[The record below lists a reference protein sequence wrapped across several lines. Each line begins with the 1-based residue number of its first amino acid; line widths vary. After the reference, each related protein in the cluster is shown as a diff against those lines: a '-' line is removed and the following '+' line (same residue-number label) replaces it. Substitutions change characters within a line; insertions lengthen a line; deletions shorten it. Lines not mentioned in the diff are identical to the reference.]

1 MEAGSWSSCSG
12 TTERKKAQ
20 RLDGSAGPGHSL
32 ILKKVFSAIGREVS
46 IMEHTEVGV
55 IILTYNDWKNTLECL
70 ACVHAQSGVPRRI
83 VVCDNGS
90 DNAVADRILEEW
102 SALAAKDGL
111 PEPVEVYGSDS
122 SAAQLVLLR
131 REEPESIGGAMNAG
145 MRFLLYDRDCHAF
158 WLLRNDA
165 RPESFALAALL
176 RHLEDDDAGNPIGM
190 VGSTQLVKDSDV
202 LECAAGGRWSRWTG
216 DQIPLDKGL
225 ERHGLSDRK
234 EVAAKLDYISDAS
247 CLITRAMAEDIGL
260 FDERFSGFYEDVEYG
275 LRARKAGY
283 GLNWAPGAMVRRMDC
298 STAGLTPFLS
308 VTDDP
313 ELDPRDDMNFIRARF
328 YLLRRAH
335 PFALPFML
343 LALPFSWRTFRSRRG
358 RFFMVMRA
366 ALDGAAGR
374 MR

>member
-1 MEAGSWSSCSG
+1 
-12 TTERKKAQ
+12 
-20 RLDGSAGPGHSL
+20 
-32 ILKKVFSAIGREVS
+32 
-46 IMEHTEVGV
+46 MEHTEVGV

-70 ACVHAQSGVPRRI
+70 ACVHAQSGLPRRI

-90 DNAVADRILEEW
+90 DNEVADRILEEW
-102 SALAAKDGL
+102 SALAARDGL
-111 PEPVEVYGSDS
+111 PEPVEAYGADT
-122 SAAQLVLLR
+122 SAAPLVLLR

-176 RHLEDDDAGNPIGM
+176 RHLEEDGPSQPIGM

-216 DQIPLDKGL
+216 DQFPLDKGL

-234 EVAAKLDYISDAS
+234 EIAARLDYVSDAS

-283 GLNWAPGAMVRRMDC
+283 ALNWAPGALVRRMDC

-313 ELDPRDDMNFIRARF
+313 ELAPRDDMNFIRARF

-374 MR
+374 MRQEG

>member
-1 MEAGSWSSCSG
+1 MPCSCAADSVQTMG
-12 TTERKKAQ
+12 K
-20 RLDGSAGPGHSL
+20 
-32 ILKKVFSAIGREVS
+32 

-55 IILTYNDWKNTLECL
+55 IILTYNDWQKTIKCLE
-70 ACVHAQSGVPRRI
+70 CVHAQSSLPRRI

-90 DNAVADRILEEW
+90 DNAIADRILEEW
-102 SALAAKDGL
+102 SILAERHSL
-111 PEPVEVYGSDS
+111 PAPVEVYGSDS
-122 SAAQLVLLR
+122 SPAQLVMLR
-131 REEPESIGGAMNAG
+131 REEPESIGGAMNSG

-158 WLLRNDA
+158 WLLRNDSC
-165 RPESFALAALL
+165 PESFALEALL
-176 RHLEDDDAGNPIGM
+176 RHLEEENMAQPIGM

-234 EVAAKLDYISDAS
+234 ELAQKLDYVSDAS
-247 CLITRAMAEDIGL
+247 CLITRTMAEDIGL
-260 FDERFSGFYEDVEYG
+260 FDERFPGFYEDVEYG
-275 LRARKAGY
+275 IRARNAGY
-283 GLNWAPGAMVRRMDC
+283 ALNWAPGAIVRRMDC
-298 STAGLTPFLS
+298 STSALTPFLF

-313 ELDPRDDMNFIRARF
+313 ELSPKDDMNFIRARF
-328 YLLRRAH
+328 FLLRRAH

-374 MR
+374 MGGHE

>member
-1 MEAGSWSSCSG
+1 
-12 TTERKKAQ
+12 
-20 RLDGSAGPGHSL
+20 
-32 ILKKVFSAIGREVS
+32 
-46 IMEHTEVGV
+46 MEHTKVGV
-55 IILTYNDWKNTLECL
+55 IILTYNDWKNTLACL
-70 ACVHAQSGVPRRI
+70 ECVHAQSDLPRRI

-90 DNAVADRILEEW
+90 DNEIADRILEEW
-102 SALAAKDGL
+102 SLLAGRSGL

-122 SAAQLVLLR
+122 SSAPLVLLR
-131 REEPESIGGAMNAG
+131 GEEPESIGGAMNAG
-145 MRFLLYDRDCHAF
+145 MRFLLYDRDCRAF

-176 RHLEDDDAGNPIGM
+176 RHLDDEDLKLPIGM
-190 VGSTQLVKDSDV
+190 VGSTQLVQDSDF

-234 EVAAKLDYISDAS
+234 EIAEKLDYVSDAS
-247 CLITRAMAEDIGL
+247 CLITRAMVEDIGL

-275 LRARKAGY
+275 IRARNAGY
-283 GLNWAPGAMVRRMDC
+283 ALNWAPGALVRRMDR

-308 VTDDP
+308 ITDDP
-313 ELDPRDDMNFIRARF
+313 ELTPKDDVDFIRARF

-343 LALPFSWRTFRSRRG
+343 MALPFSWRTFRSRRG

-374 MR
+374 MG

>member
-1 MEAGSWSSCSG
+1 
-12 TTERKKAQ
+12 
-20 RLDGSAGPGHSL
+20 
-32 ILKKVFSAIGREVS
+32 
-46 IMEHTEVGV
+46 
-55 IILTYNDWKNTLECL
+55 
-70 ACVHAQSGVPRRI
+70 
-83 VVCDNGS
+83 
-90 DNAVADRILEEW
+90 
-102 SALAAKDGL
+102 
-111 PEPVEVYGSDS
+111 
-122 SAAQLVLLR
+122 
-131 REEPESIGGAMNAG
+131 MNAG
-145 MRFLLYDRDCHAF
+145 MRFLLYDRDCHGF

-165 RPESFALAALL
+165 RPESFTLAALL
-176 RHLEDDDAGNPIGM
+176 RHLEDDDLRLPIGM

-234 EVAAKLDYISDAS
+234 EIAAKLDYVSDAC
-247 CLITRAMAEDIGL
+247 CLITRDMAEDIGL

-283 GLNWAPGAMVRRMDC
+283 ALNWAPGALVRRMDC

-313 ELDPRDDMNFIRARF
+313 ELSPKDDMNFIRARF

-343 LALPFSWRTFRSRRG
+343 LALPFSWRTFRSRKG

>member
-1 MEAGSWSSCSG
+1 
-12 TTERKKAQ
+12 
-20 RLDGSAGPGHSL
+20 
-32 ILKKVFSAIGREVS
+32 
-46 IMEHTEVGV
+46 MEHTEVGV

-70 ACVHAQSGVPRRI
+70 ACVHAQSGLPRRI

-90 DNAVADRILEEW
+90 DNEVADRILEEW
-102 SALAAKDGL
+102 SALAARDGL

-122 SAAQLVLLR
+122 SSAPLVLLR

-176 RHLEDDDAGNPIGM
+176 RHLEEEDLGQIGM

-234 EVAAKLDYISDAS
+234 EVAARLDYVSDAS

-260 FDERFSGFYEDVEYG
+260 FD
-275 LRARKAGY
+275 
-283 GLNWAPGAMVRRMDC
+283 
-298 STAGLTPFLS
+298 
-308 VTDDP
+308 
-313 ELDPRDDMNFIRARF
+313 
-328 YLLRRAH
+328 
-335 PFALPFML
+335 
-343 LALPFSWRTFRSRRG
+343 
-358 RFFMVMRA
+358 
-366 ALDGAAGR
+366 
-374 MR
+374 